1 MASLRKFS
9 AHLLRTRIC
18 HPMLLDRCD
27 SYKYKSVTPVKYL
40 TNSVQGNQQSYT
52 FNMSKR
58 IKSILQKQRPPRP
71 VKKAQGAKRMG
82 EPTIFSK
89 IVDKS
94 IPADIIYED
103 ELCMAFRD
111 ISPQAPVH
119 FLVIPKSPILGISDA
134 VIQDKELL
142 GHLLLIAKQVAEQE
156 NLSNGY
162 RLVINE
168 GPDGAQSVHHLHIH
182 VMGGRQMNWPPG

>member
-1 MASLRKFS
+1 MASLKKIS
-9 AHLLRTRIC
+9 GHLLGTRIC

-27 SYKYKSVTPVKYL
+27 SYKFKSVTPVKYL
-40 TNSVQGNQQSYT
+40 TNSVQGNQQCYT
-52 FNMSKR
+52 LNMSKNYTT
-58 IKSILQKQRPPRP
+58 SRPLLSDE
-71 VKKAQGAKRMG
+71 VKKAQGAKRTR

-103 ELCMAFRD
+103 ELCLAFQD
-111 ISPQAPVH
+111 VSPQAPVH
-119 FLVIPKSPILGISDA
+119 FLVIPKSPIPGISD
-134 VIQDKELL
+134 VVVQNKELL
-142 GHLLLIAKQVAEQE
+142 GHLLLTAKQVAEQE

-162 RLVINE
+162 RLVIND

-182 VMGGRQMNWPPG
+182 VMGGRQMTWPPG